1 MLKILLKRYWII
13 LILMLSSVDLLA
25 QNDFVTWSP
34 TTDNF
39 SGYCFPIQT
48 GKSIKVPIKV
58 KCNMTKKYQPYK
70 VSINIPG
77 SFYSQ
82 SDWVKIENN
91 SLSVDSSKTITF
103 NLTITPPKTPIF
115 TIEGQYPFTL
125 YFDIY
130 NKDNTHLNPTINQ
143 PSFTVIV
150 DNTAPIKPTPAVL
163 TKKSNYISIE
173 KFNTFDPNTLSSTYS
188 LVNDTA
194 GISGIDSLK
203 FLLKRV
209 YDGRIIDNTTSDV
222 KNVGSFYTFKQ
233 NTTPITPNTTYTIFV
248 TATDLARNANTSDG
262 LLITTPPAP
271 PTSCTITDRTYCSF
285 TLTWPNSDGA
295 LGYYIYDASYKK
307 ITSSLVTGTTYH
319 VSGLAIGTSYKYY
332 ISAYSNAG
340 GESELSPAFTF
351 STLTRPSMVITGSS
365 TLCASDVATYTVSN
379 APASYTL
386 FWTYRPNL
394 IYISGQGTNRLT
406 VKASAG
412 YLPPNDSLLQTSR
425 QEQTG
430 FSEINNESE
439 SSQSLTTTTNDYG
452 SSSWVSVSATGECGS
467 FPVSKTIW
475 VGKPSFT
482 PEIVG
487 LTSLFPSQT
496 SLYVEKNNGTVT
508 WSTYGPLKTVGG
520 GYGYKSTIKATG
532 TGVGWVYATVSNICG
547 SYRGE
552 LMVEVGGGT
561 YSVYPN
567 PATTEVTVTQ
577 TSQNTLTSRG
587 TSSKVIKAIRIF
599 DKSGNTFYYQK
610 FSDEVSESKVN
621 VSAFPAGIYYLKI
634 NEGAEEENYTI
645 VKQ

>member
-1 MLKILLKRYWII
+1 MFNGYWGWFK
-13 LILMLSSVDLLA
+13 VDKLTQKVDSGA
-25 QNDFVTWSP
+25 YVTFNITAKPSKNP
-34 TTDNF
+34 LFDNTTKAPVYFQFIAYD
-39 SGYCFPIQT
+39 
-48 GKSIKVPIKV
+48 
-58 KCNMTKKYQPYK
+58 
-70 VSINIPG
+70 
-77 SFYSQ
+77 
-82 SDWVKIENN
+82 NN
-91 SLSVDSSKTITF
+91 SNYYYSNV
-103 NLTITPPKTPIF
+103 
-115 TIEGQYPFTL
+115 YCPFTNSL
-125 YFDIY
+125 FYVLV
-130 NKDNTHLNPTINQ
+130 DNQSPKTINQ
-143 PSFTVIV
+143 TIGDHRSTF
-150 DNTAPIKPTPAVL
+150 
-163 TKKSNYISIE
+163 ISIDNFTTVDIGE
-173 KFNTFDPNTLSSTYS
+173 SYNYS
-188 LVNDTA
+188 MNDNDTA
-194 GISGIDSLK
+194 GIAGIISYV
-203 FLLKRV
+203 FTLKRTF
-209 YDGRIIDNTTSDV
+209 DNQV
-222 KNVGSFYTFKQ
+222 IVN
-233 NTTPITPNTTYTIFV
+233 TPISCKDLPSSYGFNNGVTPNTNYTITV
-248 TATDLARNANTSDG
+248 KAIDLAGNYTSSTIP
-262 LLITTPPAP
+262 ITTPPAP
-271 PTSCTITDRTYCSF
+271 PKSCTVTDKTFCSF
-285 TLTWPNSDGA
+285 TLTWQSSSGA
-295 LGYYIYDASYKK
+295 DGYYIYDASYKK
-307 ITSSLVTGTTYH
+307 ITNSLVTGTTYH

-386 FWTYRPNL
+386 FWSYYPNL
-394 IYISGQGTNRLT
+394 IYVGGQGTNRLT

>member
-1 MLKILLKRYWII
+1 MIKILLKYI
-13 LILMLSSVDLLA
+13 LILISFTAFHNNLFA
-25 QNDFVTWSP
+25 QNDFDASSP
-34 TTDNF
+34 STDPF
-39 SGYCFPIQT
+39 RGYCYPVKA
-48 GKSIKVPIKV
+48 GNSIKVPIKV
-58 KCNMTKKYQPYK
+58 KCNMTKEFQPYK
-70 VSINIPG
+70 VSINIPS
-77 SFYSQ
+77 SFYS
-82 SDWVKIENN
+82 DANWVTIDNN
-91 SLSVDSSKTITF
+91 SQSVDSSKTITF

-115 TIEGQYPFTL
+115 TIEGQYSFTL
-125 YFDIY
+125 YFDVY
-130 NKDNTHLNPTINQ
+130 NKDNTHLNPSITQ

-150 DNTAPIKPTPAVL
+150 DNSAPIKPTPSVL

-173 KFNTFDPNTLSSTYS
+173 NFNTSDPNTLSSAYS

-209 YDGRIIDNTTSDV
+209 YDGKIIDNSTSDV
-222 KNVGSFYTFKQ
+222 KDVGSFYIFKQ
-233 NTTPITPNTTYTIFV
+233 NITPITPNTSYIAFV
-248 TATDLARNANTSDG
+248 TADDLAGNASTSNG
-262 LLITTPPAP
+262 IVINTPPAP

-285 TLTWPNSDGA
+285 TLTWPNSSGA
-295 LGYYIYDASYKK
+295 NGYYIYNASYNK
-307 ITSSLVTGTTYH
+307 ITGSLITGTSYH
-319 VSGLAIGTSYKYY
+319 ISGLAIGASYKYY

-340 GESELSPAFTF
+340 GESELSTAFTF
-351 STLTRPSMVITGSS
+351 STLTRPSMVITGPS
-365 TLCASDVATYTVSN
+365 TLCTSNVATYTLSN
-379 APASYTL
+379 APSNYTL

-394 IYISGQGTNRLT
+394 IYLSGQGTNQLT

-412 YLPPNDSLLQTSR
+412 YLPPNDSILQTSR
-425 QEQTG
+425 QEPSNL
-430 FSEINNESE
+430 FEINNDNE
-439 SSQSLTTTTNDYG
+439 SSQSIVTTTNDYG
-452 SSSWVSVSATGECGS
+452 SSSWLSVSATGECGS

-475 VGKPSFT
+475 VGKPSYT

-552 LMVEVGGGT
+552 LMVEVGGT

-567 PATTEVTVTQ
+567 PATSEVTVSQ
-577 TSQNTLTSRG
+577 TSQNSIASRS
-587 TSSKVIKAIRIF
+587 TSSKAIKTIRIF
-599 DKSGNTFYYQK
+599 DKLGNTFYYKK
-610 FSDEVSESKVN
+610 FNDEVYESKVN
-621 VSAFPAGIYYLKI
+621 VSTFPTGIYYLKI

-645 VKQ
+645 AKQ